1 MTVAIDHEHP
11 EYKQKRLLWQRYQG
25 LYEGGE
31 QIKAHVDSFLVRRQK
46 EPLDVYW
53 ERSSRVF
60 YENYIGSII
69 DWYAATLFRR
79 EPNAQVN
86 TNNERSMAF
95 FSAFADN
102 CDLRGSRL
110 SDFFKRCFIETLVTG
125 ECLMLIDFPAKRE
138 GVMTQAQEDALG
150 LSRGYLVQCS
160 SSEVINWSKD
170 TDDQFEW
177 IVIRNSVEKQVS
189 VDQPTRVKET
199 YWRYFDKEF
208 FRVYKRVDMP
218 GEAGSLVQ
226 LSQGR
231 HCLADQHRVPVMS
244 MRVSP
249 GLWLM
254 NKSALLQVEHFNKVN
269 ALGWAITMGLFAM
282 PVIYSDRE
290 WNQVVGESYYLQL
303 GPQDRFGW
311 TEPEGKV
318 FDIAAQN
325 LASLKDEIYR
335 VCYLSQAAGDLS
347 GGKTQSALSK
357 MRDFAITQ
365 EVLRSYGDTV
375 KMAIRQVLQLVAA
388 ARHDDA
394 AVDVGGLDDFDIGD
408 FSTELGD
415 AQQLL
420 SLGIQSETMKRCI
433 YKKLALQYLADA
445 RQELKDQVSRDI
457 DKQFAT

>member
-11 EYKQKRLLWQRYQG
+11 EYKQKQFIWQRYRN

-31 QIKAHVDSFLVRRQK
+31 QIKAHVDNFLVRRQK

-79 EPNAQVN
+79 EPAAHINSQS
-86 TNNERSMAF
+86 ERTRLF
-95 FSAFADN
+95 FSSFIEN

-110 SDFFKRCFIETLVTG
+110 ADFFKRALIETLIHG
-125 ECLMLIDFPAKRE
+125 ECYTLIDFPAKQE

-150 LSRGYLVQCS
+150 LSRGYLVLCS
-160 SSEVINWSKD
+160 PTDVVNWSKD
-170 TDDQFEW
+170 TDGQLEW
-177 IVIRNSVEKQVS
+177 IVIRSAAEKQPS
-189 VDQPTRVKET
+189 VDQAARVRET
-199 YWRYFDKEF
+199 YWRYFDKES
-208 FRVYKRVDMP
+208 FRVYRRVEGP
-218 GEAGSLVQ
+218 GEAGAIELIGHGQ
-226 LSQGR
+226 
-231 HCLADQHRVPVMS
+231 HCLAEQRRVPVVS
-244 MRVSP
+244 MGVSA

-254 NKSALLQVEHFNKVN
+254 NKSALLQVEHFNKLN

-311 TEPEGKV
+311 TEPDGKV

-335 VCYLSQAAGDLS
+335 VCYLSQAAGELS
-347 GGKTQSALSK
+347 GGKAQSALSK
-357 MRDFAITQ
+357 MRDFSITQ

-375 KMAIRQVLQLVAA
+375 KLAIRQVLELVAA

-394 AVDVGGLDDFDIGD
+394 VVDVAGLDDFDIGD
-408 FSTELGD
+408 FSSELND

-420 SLGIQSETMKRCI
+420 SLGINSDTMKRCV
-433 YKKLALQYLADA
+433 YKKLALKFLADV
-445 RQELKDQVSRDI
+445 RQEVKDEVAREI
-457 DKQFAT
+457 DDQFAK

>member
-1 MTVAIDHEHP
+1 MTVSIDHEHP
-11 EYKQKRLLWQRYQG
+11 EYKQHQLLWQRYQC

-31 QIKAHVDSFLVRRQK
+31 RLKAQVDSFLVRRQK

-53 ERSSRVF
+53 ERSARVF

-79 EPNAQVN
+79 EPAAHVD
-86 TNNERSMAF
+86 TRSERSRSFFNAF
-95 FSAFADN
+95 VDN

-110 SDFFKRCFIETLVTG
+110 ADFFKKALIETLVSG
-125 ECLMLIDFPAKRE
+125 ECYTLIDFPSRQE

-150 LSRGYLVQCS
+150 LSRGYLVLCS
-160 SSEVINWSKD
+160 PSDVINWSKD
-170 TDDQFEW
+170 SDGQFEW
-177 IVIRNSVEKQVS
+177 LVIRSVADKQPS

-199 YWRYFDKEF
+199 YWRYFDKES
-208 FRVYKRVDMP
+208 FRVYKRIEAP
-218 GEAGSLVQ
+218 GEASTISLV
-226 LSQGR
+226 SQGR
-231 HCLADQHRVPVMS
+231 HCLADRHRVPVVSMS
-244 MRVSP
+244 VSP

-254 NKSALLQVEHFNKVN
+254 NKSALLQVEHFNKLN

-311 TEPEGKV
+311 TEPDGKV
-318 FDIAAQN
+318 FEIAADN

-335 VCYLSQAAGDLS
+335 VCYLSQAAGELS
-347 GGKTQSALSK
+347 GGKAQSALSK

-375 KMAIRQVLQLVAA
+375 KLAIRQVLELVAA
-388 ARHDDA
+388 ARRDDLT
-394 AVDVGGLDDFDIGD
+394 VDVAGLDDFDIGD
-408 FSTELGD
+408 FSTELSD

-420 SLGIQSETMKRCI
+420 SLGIQSDTMRRCI
-433 YKKLALQYLADA
+433 YKKLALKFLADV
-445 RQELKDQVSRDI
+445 RQEVKDEVASEI
-457 DKQFAT
+457 DGQFAK